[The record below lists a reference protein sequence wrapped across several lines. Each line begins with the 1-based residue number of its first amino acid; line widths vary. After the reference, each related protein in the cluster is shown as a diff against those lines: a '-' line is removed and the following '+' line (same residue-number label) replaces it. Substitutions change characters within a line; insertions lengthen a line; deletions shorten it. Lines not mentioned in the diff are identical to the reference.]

1 MLKRLVKKIKTKID
15 YVKNI
20 NEIEIDKENQDRV
33 SLENYFIER
42 GVKRENIYKR

>member
-1 MLKRLVKKIKTKID
+1 MLKRLVKKIKTRID

-33 SLENYFIER
+33 ALENYFIER
-42 GVKRENIYKR
+42 GVKRENLYKR